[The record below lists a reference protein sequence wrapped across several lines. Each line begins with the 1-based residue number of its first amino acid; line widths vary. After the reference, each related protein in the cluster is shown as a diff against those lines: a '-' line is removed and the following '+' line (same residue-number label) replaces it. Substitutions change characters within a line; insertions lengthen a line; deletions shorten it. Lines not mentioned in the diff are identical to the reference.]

1 MDGPND
7 LTKLIRKGFT
17 LIELIVVIAII
28 AILAAMLVPD
38 IYGYIERAKN
48 RADASAAS
56 TICKAIQ
63 IEMAIDSDRIEEFT
77 RNPWLGGTNKDGSQ
91 FDPDDHGYVYV
102 DKNEV
107 RVSSYG
113 IAKLLEENGYID
125 SAGPKPTDDGI
136 HEYKFPKSQCNGLI
150 CKSNRNWYRY
160 QININN
166 RGDEIYFTF
175 SANSKSGERH
185 NTAKMSSAD
194 NFHDQE
200 ASEKFAAMAGGEA
213 DDLVS
218 LPNLY

>member
-7 LTKLIRKGFT
+7 LTKLTRKGFT
-17 LIELIVVIAII
+17 LIELIVVMAII
-28 AILAAMLVPD
+28 AILAAMLGPD

-200 ASEKFAAMAGGEA
+200 ASEKFAAMVGGEA

>member
-7 LTKLIRKGFT
+7 LTKLTRKGFT
-17 LIELIVVIAII
+17 LIELIVVMAII
-28 AILAAMLVPD
+28 AILAAMLGPD

-63 IEMAIDSDRIEEFT
+63 IEMAMDSDRIEEFT

-166 RGDEIYFTF
+166 RGDEVYFTF

-200 ASEKFAAMAGGEA
+200 ASEKFASMVGGEA

>member
-28 AILAAMLVPD
+28 AILAAMLGPD

-63 IEMAIDSDRIEEFT
+63 IEMAMDSDRIEEFT

-125 SAGPKPTDDGI
+125 SAGPKPTDNGI

-166 RGDEIYFTF
+166 RGDEVYFTF
-175 SANSKSGERH
+175 SANSKSGEKH

>member
-7 LTKLIRKGFT
+7 LTKLTRKGFT
-17 LIELIVVIAII
+17 LIELIVVMAII
-28 AILAAMLVPD
+28 AILAAMLGPD